1 MYSIIPSIPQ
11 FNILNTRLF
20 KNVSGFSVEIPDWAV
35 EIPGGP
41 VEIPDG
47 PVGIPDGPVGI
58 PDGPVGIAH
67 YLHGSIPEHAAAG
80 IPSPGIS

>member
-20 KNVSGFSVEIPDWAV
+20 KNVSGFSVETPDWAV
-35 EIPGGP
+35 EIPGGS

-47 PVGIPDGPVGI
+47 LVGSPDGSV
-58 PDGPVGIAH
+58 
-67 YLHGSIPEHAAAG
+67 
-80 IPSPGIS
+80 